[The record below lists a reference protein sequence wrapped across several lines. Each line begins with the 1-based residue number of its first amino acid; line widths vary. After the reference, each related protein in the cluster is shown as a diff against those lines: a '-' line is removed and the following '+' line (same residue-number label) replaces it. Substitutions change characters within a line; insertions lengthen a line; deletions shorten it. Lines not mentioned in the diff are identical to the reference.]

1 MKHII
6 LAALALSACTVQS
19 AGSQAVTAADY
30 IYASAEKTGEVLVRN
45 GEMGKATFKTD
56 AAKAYTVLLA
66 VRAGNA
72 TVDDLI
78 AAVAV
83 LKGAKP

>member
-1 MKHII
+1 MKHILI
-6 LAALALSACTVQS
+6 CLALAGCTVQS

-30 IYASAEKTGEVLVRN
+30 IYVSAEKSGETLVKN
-45 GEMGKATFKTD
+45 GLMDKATFKAD

-78 AAVAV
+78 AAVAI
-83 LKGAKP
+83 LKGPKP